1 MDTIIFYNMKI
12 TVDSNAIIIGA
23 LIAISMIVL
32 DRLFN
37 NKGIIVNGNNN
48 KIIIN
53 SGEKD
58 DGRPGLF
65 DPVPENG
72 PYGIRRASLPYWR
85 A

>member
-1 MDTIIFYNMKI
+1 MKI
-12 TVDSNAIIIGA
+12 TLDSNAIIIGA
-23 LIAISMIVL
+23 LIAISIIVL

-53 SGEKD
+53 SGMEKD
-58 DGRPGLF
+58 DGRPGLY
-65 DPVPENG
+65 DPTPENG
-72 PYGIRRASLPYWR
+72 PYGVRRVSLPYWR